1 MKHFLRE
8 YFTLSYSERNG
19 LMLLLLL
26 LTLLMLAP
34 AVYRH
39 FFPVQPAELKIVP
52 LTGDGTDTLLTEES
66 EADMLFPFDP
76 NTIGPEELKKL
87 GMDTLLMDQWLK
99 YREAGGR
106 FYEKD
111 DLLKLY
117 RMSKERYLRL
127 EPYIRIG
134 ESRKKERRYSRQP
147 LMTRTI
153 DINDADSIDWLA
165 LPGIGPVYTHR
176 ILAYRRQVGVFYSID
191 ELQEV
196 YGMDSQ
202 RMERLRPYLTLH
214 DSLKKKAVKIQAR
227 VKTENSEPEFI
238 ELNTVDSAT
247 LTRFKGIGPYYAQ
260 RIVRYRQALGGF
272 YKKEQLYEIY
282 RLDTAVA
289 DHILARA
296 SLDTTWIRKLNIN
309 RASAKELAAHP
320 YISRAVADAIIRLRL
335 DYVKIKDKKILLRS
349 YLVDEELLRKI
360 APYIE
365 L

>member
-19 LMLLLLL
+19 LVLLLLILTLVL
-26 LTLLMLAP
+26 LTP
-34 AVYRH
+34 AVYRY
-39 FFPVQPAELKIVP
+39 FFPARISEVEVIALE
-52 LTGDGTDTLLTEES
+52 GDEFDTLLTGES
-66 EADMLFPFDP
+66 EPARLFPFDP
-76 NTIGPEELKKL
+76 NRIGPAGLKELGL
-87 GMDTLLMDQWLK
+87 DSLLAAQWLQ

-117 RMSKERYLRL
+117 RMSKELYLRL

-134 ESRKKERRYSRQP
+134 AQHKQRSGYPRQP
-147 LMTRTI
+147 RQARII
-153 DINDADSIDWLA
+153 DINNADSLDWLA

-176 ILAYRRQVGVFYSID
+176 ILAYRRQSGIFSSID
-191 ELQEV
+191 ELKKV

-202 RMERLRPYLTLH
+202 RMEQLRPYLSLH
-214 DSLKKKAVKIQAR
+214 DSLKEKASRIKVQKEVK
-227 VKTENSEPEFI
+227 ESEPEFI

-247 LTRFKGIGPYYAQ
+247 LTRFKGIGPYFARQ
-260 RIVRYRQALGGF
+260 IIRYREALGGF
-272 YKKEQLYEIY
+272 YKKEQLYEIT

-289 DHILARA
+289 GRLLSQAL
-296 SLDTTWIRKLNIN
+296 LDTTMIRKLNIN

-335 DYVKIKDKKILLRS
+335 DYVKIRDKKILLRS

>member
-1 MKHFLRE
+1 MKHFFRE

-26 LTLLMLAP
+26 LTLVLLAP
-34 AVYRH
+34 AVYRY
-39 FFPVQPAELKIVP
+39 FFPVQPAELKIIP
-52 LTGDGTDTLLTEES
+52 LAGDETDTLLAAEREETK
-66 EADMLFPFDP
+66 LFPFDP
-76 NTIGPEELKKL
+76 NKVAADELRKL
-87 GMDTLLMDQWLK
+87 GIDTLLIARWIG

-117 RMSKERYLRL
+117 RMSKETYLRL

-134 ESRKKERRYSRQP
+134 ESRKKEGRYGRQP
-147 LMTRTI
+147 LKIRTI
-153 DINDADSIDWLA
+153 DINDADSLAWLA

-176 ILAYRRQVGVFYSID
+176 ILAYRRRVGVFYSID
-191 ELQEV
+191 ELLDV

-202 RMERLRPYLTLH
+202 RIERLRPYLSLS
-214 DSLKKKAVKIQAR
+214 DSLKKKAAEIEAPLKAEER
-227 VKTENSEPEFI
+227 EPEFI

-247 LTRFKGIGPYYAQ
+247 LTRFKGIGPYFA
-260 RIVRYRQALGGF
+260 RSIIRYREALGGF
-272 YKKEQLYEIY
+272 YKKEQIYEIP
-282 RLDTAVA
+282 RLDSAVA
-289 DHILARA
+289 EHILLRA
-296 SLDTTWIRKLNIN
+296 ELDTTLVKKLNIN

-335 DYVKIKDKKILLRS
+335 DYVKIGDKKILLRS

-360 APYIE
+360 APYIK

>member
-19 LMLLLLL
+19 LVLLLLV
-26 LTLLMLAP
+26 LALILATP
-34 AVYRH
+34 TVYRY
-39 FFPVQPAELKIVP
+39 FFPARISDVQVIALAE
-52 LTGDGTDTLLTEES
+52 DEMDTLLSDEP
-66 EADMLFPFDP
+66 DPVHLFPFDP
-76 NTIGPEELKKL
+76 NKIGSSGLKELGL
-87 GMDTLLMDQWLK
+87 DSLLTAQWLR
-99 YREAGGR
+99 YREAGGH

-117 RMSKERYLRL
+117 RMSKELYLRL

-134 ESRKKERRYSRQP
+134 DEWKQRNIDRQQT
-147 LMTRTI
+147 LKAHKI
-153 DINDADSIDWLA
+153 DINDADSLDWLA
-165 LPGIGPVYTHR
+165 LPGIGPVYTQR
-176 ILAYRRQVGVFYSID
+176 ILAYRRKIGVFTSI
-191 ELQEV
+191 EQLRRV

-202 RMERLRPYLTLH
+202 RLEHLMPYLSLH
-214 DSLKKKAVKIQAR
+214 DSLKQKASGINKPNGF
-227 VKTENSEPEFI
+227 KESEPEHI

-247 LTRFKGIGPYYAQ
+247 LTRFKGIGPYFARQ
-260 RIVRYRQALGGF
+260 IIRYRDALGGF
-272 YKKEQLYEIY
+272 YEKEQIFEVK

-289 DHILARA
+289 AHVLAHA
-296 SLDTTWIRKLNIN
+296 ELDTTLICKLNIN
-309 RASAKELAAHP
+309 RASARKLAAHP

-335 DYVKIKDKKILLRS
+335 DYVKIEDKKILLKS